1 MTQLVGIAALER
13 DGHLSITEYLVL
25 FRETKSFRYLVF
37 AAFLIIRQG
46 RLTEACWSLLCLL
59 LYRPSPI
66 SKCAEKK
73 GVIQGSVDM
82 ARNYSRLYLSR
93 DALIRIYGE
102 TFLLDQLPADFGGV
116 RSEGI
121 VATDNYII
129 LGEYADNS
137 ARLVHAGKKHFQ
149 VYDDY
154 NLVSGV
160 RHIHSVH
167 QSPCATYVFVSTGD
181 SKKYLDKWDVSN
193 NEMGFSARL
202 AKRLAGYTAAVNV
215 AGKTYFG
222 TDFSSRPNYLE
233 TTCGEKYPFPKP
245 AYKMFV
251 RVLAA
256 LDDRYVIALNTVLA
270 PVGDAGAI
278 SIFDTKQQTF
288 IHCDFFDFLPHS
300 ADIARQDIKS

>member
-1 MTQLVGIAALER
+1 M
-13 DGHLSITEYLVL
+13 SITEYVAL
-25 FRETKSFRYLVF
+25 FRETRSFRYLAF
-37 AAFLIIRQG
+37 AAFLIVRKG
-46 RLTEACWSLLCLL
+46 RLTEACWSLLCAVLF
-59 LYRPSPI
+59 RPSPI
-66 SKCAEKK
+66 STCAEKEE
-73 GVIQGSVDM
+73 VIQRSVDI
-82 ARNYSRLYLSR
+82 ARNYSRIYLGR
-93 DALIRIYGE
+93 EALIQIYGE
-102 TFLLDQLPADFGGV
+102 KFLLGGLPADFGGA

-121 VATDNYII
+121 VATDNWII

-137 ARLVHAGKKHFQ
+137 ARLVHAGKKHFEI
-149 VYDDY
+149 YDDY

-167 QSPCATYVFVSTGD
+167 LSPCSTYVFVSTGD

-193 NEMGFSARL
+193 KEMGFSARL

-215 AGKTYFG
+215 AGNTYFG

-233 TTCGEKYPFPKP
+233 TTCGKKYPFPKP

-251 RVLAA
+251 RVLEA
-256 LDDRYVIALNTVLA
+256 LDDRYVIALNTALA

-288 IHCDFFDFLPHS
+288 IHCDFLDFLPHS
-300 ADIARQDIKS
+300 ADIARQDINS